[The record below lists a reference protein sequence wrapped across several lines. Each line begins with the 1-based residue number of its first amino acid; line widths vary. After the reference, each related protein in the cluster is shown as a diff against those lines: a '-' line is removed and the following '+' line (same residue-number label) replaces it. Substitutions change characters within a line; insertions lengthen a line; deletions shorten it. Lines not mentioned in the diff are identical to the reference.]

1 MITTMVDLNQITN
14 IIIGSVLV
22 GAICLAIGICI
33 GWNLR
38 K

>member
-1 MITTMVDLNQITN
+1 MVDLNQITN
-14 IIIGSVLV
+14 IVIGSVLT
-22 GAICLAIGICI
+22 GAFCLGIGICI